1 MTLQYIRRRLEN
13 TNTQHAH
20 TFGQSIEKMGYVGK
34 RGVGGMG
41 YAEKEEYAE
50 DTGKKEKS
58 AAESPMSYI
67 CHMGWGGAL
76 TACLADE

>member
-1 MTLQYIRRRLEN
+1 
-13 TNTQHAH
+13 
-20 TFGQSIEKMGYVGK
+20 
-34 RGVGGMG
+34 MG

-76 TACLADE
+76 TACLADEYESLVWRQRLGQGCEVKCECYESN